1 MRDARH
7 DAADEPTTAH
17 RDAADEAARIGMA
30 RVAKERL
37 FALAVVAL
45 LGGSLLVVILT
56 LGLLKWDRFAVV
68 MRSAMRGSSQA
79 FATSAASV
87 RRT

>member
-1 MRDARH
+1 
-7 DAADEPTTAH
+7 
-17 RDAADEAARIGMA
+17 MA